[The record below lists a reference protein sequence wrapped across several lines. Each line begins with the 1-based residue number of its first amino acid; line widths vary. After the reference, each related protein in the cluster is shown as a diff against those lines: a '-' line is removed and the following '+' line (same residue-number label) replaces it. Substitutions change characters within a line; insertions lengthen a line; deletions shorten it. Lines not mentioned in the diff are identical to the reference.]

1 LVNVLHKF
9 LKNASPTKNKSRGV
23 LLQKMRTRMR
33 ELRLQRSELEMTG
46 MKNMAVTEGGNGEE
60 KRILLLQ
67 QKLVLAS

>member
-1 LVNVLHKF
+1 
-9 LKNASPTKNKSRGV
+9 
-23 LLQKMRTRMR
+23 MR